1 MNSKAAVLLS
11 LVVREEYEIFFM
23 VERTLLTL
31 RSVVLCILRTQLLVS
46 RVIKEVVS
54 WISEELVVVD

>member
-1 MNSKAAVLLS
+1 MAAVFIDMLS

-31 RSVVLCILRTQLLVS
+31 HSVVLCILRTQLLVS

-54 WISEELVVVD
+54 WI